1 MDKLWI
7 WGGQNLGIE
16 DKVWTNLRQGQ
27 SFDKMWTC
35 LGQKLDKIWTW
46 TKFGHNLVDLHCQ
59 LAPRK
64 VGYTAYALLGTLQ
77 GELKMHMIVF

>member
-1 MDKLWI
+1 MWTRLGLSIDREWISGNFLDKLWI

-59 LAPRK
+59 
-64 VGYTAYALLGTLQ
+64 
-77 GELKMHMIVF
+77 